1 MLWNDN
7 TCNKD
12 LGRNVEL
19 GEVEFFECPPI
30 CFSPHN
36 QEEGHNTIDDPNA
49 RNPYDDITSI
59 DPDSFESKWQKGGA
73 GGESMS

>member
-7 TCNKD
+7 TCNTD

-30 CFSPHN
+30 CFSPVN
-36 QEEGHNTIDDPNA
+36 DQEEGQRTLEDPNA
-49 RNPYDDITSI
+49 RNPYNDIMSKADD
-59 DPDSFESKWQKGGA
+59 KQK
-73 GGESMS
+73 

>member
-7 TCNKD
+7 TCNTD

-30 CFSPHN
+30 CFSPVNN
-36 QEEGHNTIDDPNA
+36 QEEGQRAMNDPNQ
-49 RNPYDDITSI
+49 RNPYDDLS
-59 DPDSFESKWQKGGA
+59 SKVDKDKQK
-73 GGESMS
+73 

>member
-49 RNPYDDITSI
+49 RNPYDDITSKA
-59 DPDSFESKWQKGGA
+59 DKEKQK
-73 GGESMS
+73 

>member
-7 TCNKD
+7 TCNTD

-30 CFSPHN
+30 CFSPVNH
-36 QEEGHNTIDDPNA
+36 QEEGLNKAAPDPNE
-49 RNPYDDITSI
+49 RNPYND
-59 DPDSFESKWQKGGA
+59 
-73 GGESMS
+73 

>member
-7 TCNKD
+7 TCNTD

-30 CFSPHN
+30 CFSPVN
-36 QEEGHNTIDDPNA
+36 NVEEGQRILDDPNA
-49 RNPYDDITSI
+49 RNPYNDITAKV
-59 DPDSFESKWQKGGA
+59 DDKQK
-73 GGESMS
+73 